1 MPWQLVRL
9 RLVWIDAETVMENH
23 RNCARLFKP
32 AYLEKSA
39 GRYEHNLPNETEKN
53 LSLPLEISFA
63 VMLMRPDELFRTL
76 CANLMRH
83 EQTLHLD

>member
-39 GRYEHNLPNETEKN
+39 GRYEHNLPNETEKEFV
-53 LSLPLEISFA
+53 P
-63 VMLMRPDELFRTL
+63 T
-76 CANLMRH
+76 
-83 EQTLHLD
+83 T